1 MLVDRY
7 RVIIMNTSKKTVLLV
22 VPFFY
27 EYHVSIKKQ
36 LQKMN
41 YNVILV
47 DDNITSE
54 SRVRY
59 LHSKLPLYNH
69 KKEALHYY
77 KRILTRINNGID
89 ILFAVKGDSLTK
101 EVMKYITNK
110 YPKIKTVIYFWDGVN
125 KYPSQIQTARLFKT
139 VFTYDFVDSQNLGWL
154 YRPLFFDSKD
164 SSKEKSKTI
173 DLSFVGSLHSKRGQL
188 VNHLYNF
195 SKTNYLNAYIY
206 LFCRP
211 TSFFYQKYFKRDL
224 DFNINKKL
232 VHFNSI
238 SKEETEDIYERSA
251 CVVDYQSGDQSG
263 LTIRTIECL
272 AHRCKIITNN
282 TSIIKSD
289 FYHPNNVY
297 IYRED
302 KEFSIPIDFIKSEY
316 SEVPRDIVYKYSIE
330 SFVKDI
336 IGGLS

>member
-1 MLVDRY
+1 
-7 RVIIMNTSKKTVLLV
+7 MNASKKTVLLV

-27 EYHVSIKKQ
+27 EYHISIKKQ

-59 LHSKLPLYNH
+59 LHSKLPSYNH

-77 KRILTRINNGID
+77 KRILKKINNDID
-89 ILFAVKGDSLTK
+89 ILFVVKGDSLTR
-101 EVMKYITNK
+101 EVMDHITNK
-110 YPKIKTVIYFWDGVN
+110 YPKIKTVIYFWDSVN
-125 KYPSQIQTARLFKT
+125 KYPGQIQTAKLFKT
-139 VFTYDFVDSQNLGWL
+139 VYTYDLVDSQKLGWL
-154 YRPLFFDSKD
+154 YRPLFFDCKD
-164 SSKEKSKTI
+164 SGKEKSKTI
-173 DLSFVGSLHSKRGQL
+173 DISFIGSLHSKRGQL
-188 VNHLYNF
+188 VNQLYNF
-195 SKTNYLNAYIY
+195 SKTNYLNSYIY

-211 TSFFYQKYFKRDL
+211 TSFFYQKYFKRNP
-224 DFNINKKL
+224 DFSINKKL

-238 SKEETEDIYERSA
+238 SKAETEDIYEQSD
-251 CVVDYQSGDQSG
+251 CVVDYQSRDQSG

-282 TSIIKSD
+282 TSITKSE
-289 FYHPNNVY
+289 FYNPKNVY

-302 KEFSIPIDFIKSEY
+302 KELSIPIDFIKSGY

-330 SFVKDI
+330 GFVKDI
-336 IGGLS
+336 LGGLS